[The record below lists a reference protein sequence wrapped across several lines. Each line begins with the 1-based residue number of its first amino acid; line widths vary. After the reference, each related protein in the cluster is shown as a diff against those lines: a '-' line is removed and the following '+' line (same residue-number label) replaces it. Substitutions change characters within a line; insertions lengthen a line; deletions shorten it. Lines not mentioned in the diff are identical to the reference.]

1 MELFNLT
8 GKTALITGASSG
20 LGEQFARLL
29 SSQGVR
35 VILASRRLDKLQTLS
50 SELNNA
56 VALEM
61 DVADKTSVQRAFDR
75 LEQQRELI
83 NICINNAGIAK
94 LTPIFELDE
103 LDDFESVIKTNVVGV
118 WYVSKMVANHMK
130 NHEIHGTII
139 NIASVNGE
147 NRLRE
152 NIAGYCASKASV
164 IQMTKALVGELA
176 TAHIRI
182 NCIIPG
188 IFHTPLTDY
197 KLSTEKQRKELEE
210 LIPLHFVAEPTD
222 LDGAILYLASNK
234 ASRYVTGSCITVD
247 GGVSWGGK

>member
-75 LEQQRELI
+75 LEQ
-83 NICINNAGIAK
+83 
-94 LTPIFELDE
+94 
-103 LDDFESVIKTNVVGV
+103 
-118 WYVSKMVANHMK
+118 
-130 NHEIHGTII
+130 
-139 NIASVNGE
+139 
-147 NRLRE
+147 
-152 NIAGYCASKASV
+152 
-164 IQMTKALVGELA
+164 
-176 TAHIRI
+176 
-182 NCIIPG
+182 
-188 IFHTPLTDY
+188 
-197 KLSTEKQRKELEE
+197 
-210 LIPLHFVAEPTD
+210 
-222 LDGAILYLASNK
+222 
-234 ASRYVTGSCITVD
+234 
-247 GGVSWGGK
+247 